1 MRKSTITILMLCI
14 FLFSYCGKK
23 SPTTPDIPSYIPP
36 PPTPTASFSL
46 VSSTQGYTS
55 YGCCEITGTVKNVGN
70 ATGYNVMIA
79 YQAYNANNVIIDSAN
94 GFPAEAGNIP
104 VGVSATFE
112 AVFFE
117 LYNWSVVDKVTYEIT
132 WLTATGV
139 RLTQTGVVF

>member
-14 FLFSYCGKK
+14 FLFSYCDKK

-55 YGCCEITGTVKNVGN
+55 YGCCRITGTIKNVGD
-70 ATGYNVMIA
+70 ATGYNVMIE
-79 YQAYNANNVIIDSAN
+79 YQAYNASNVIIDTAH
-94 GFPAEAGNIP
+94 GFPADLGNIP

-112 AVFFE
+112 AVFFDVSSW
-117 LYNWSVVDKVTYEIT
+117 NSIAKTTYEIT
-132 WLTATGV
+132 WLTATGI